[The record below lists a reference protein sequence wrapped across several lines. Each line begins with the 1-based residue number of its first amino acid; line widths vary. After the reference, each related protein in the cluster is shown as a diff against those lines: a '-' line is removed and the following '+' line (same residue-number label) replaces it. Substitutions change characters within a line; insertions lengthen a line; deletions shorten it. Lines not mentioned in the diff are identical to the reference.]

1 MADKQHL
8 SNQDAIKKMKD
19 MAEEIQICMFCTY
32 DNQNKMQ
39 TAPMNANQIDDD
51 GTFWFLSTRDS
62 TRNSDIMANST
73 TDLVFAQP
81 SKSNYLSIHGTSEIL
96 YDKQKINDLWNPMV
110 KTWFTEGKD
119 DPSISIIK
127 FTPEEAYYWDTK
139 NGKMISFLKIAVGA
153 ITGKTMDDGIQGML
167 KV

>member
-1 MADKQHL
+1 MADKQNL

-19 MAEEIQICMFCTY
+19 MAEEVQICMFCTY
-32 DNQNKMQ
+32 DAQNKMQ
-39 TAPMNANQIDDD
+39 TAPMSANQIDDD
-51 GTFWFLSTRDS
+51 GTFWFLSTKES
-62 TRNSDIMANST
+62 TRNSDIQGNNST
-73 TDLVFAQP
+73 DLIFAQP
-81 SKSNYLSIHGTSEIL
+81 SKSNYISIRGTSEIL
-96 YDKQKINDLWNPMV
+96 YDKQKINDLWNPIV

-153 ITGKTMDDGIQGML
+153 VTGKTMDDGIQGKL

>member
-1 MADKQHL
+1 MADKENL

-32 DNQNKMQ
+32 DAQNKMQ

-51 GTFWFLSTRDS
+51 GTFWFLSTKDS
-62 TRNSDIMANST
+62 TRNIDIQANSV
-73 TDLVFAQP
+73 TDLIFAQP
-81 SKSNYLSIHGTSEIL
+81 SKSNYLSIRGTSEIL
-96 YDKQKINDLWNPMV
+96 HDKQKIDDLWNPMV

-119 DPSISIIK
+119 DPNITVIK

-139 NGKMISFLKIAVGA
+139 NGKMVSFLKIALGA
-153 ITGKTMDDGIQGML
+153 VTGKTMDDGIQGKL
-167 KV
+167 IV

>member
-1 MADKQHL
+1 MSDKEHL

-32 DNQNKMQ
+32 DAQRRMQ
-39 TAPMNANQIDDD
+39 TAPMSASQIDED
-51 GTFWFLSTRDS
+51 GTFWFLSTKES
-62 TRNSDIMANST
+62 TRNIDIQGNST

-81 SKSNYLSIHGTSEIL
+81 SKSNYLSIRGSSEVL
-96 YDKQKINDLWNPMV
+96 YDKQKIDELWKPMV

-119 DPSISIIK
+119 DPNISVIK

-139 NGKMISFLKIAVGA
+139 HGKMVSFLKIAVGA
-153 ITGKTMDDGIQGML
+153 VTGKTMDDGIQGKL
-167 KV
+167 NV